1 MIDPSP
7 TAPCPRPNPAF
18 VLLLRPVF
26 VPRLLFPLLL
36 PLPSPPTSPP
46 PSPLSSYLSS
56 SLLLLLLPLS
66 FYNVSQCDLLTW
78 ESVAKLEMPLE
89 RLLNELRVSWFA
101 VRTVRG
107 RMTIMIR
114 CTELFWRSV
123 IIAIVLSPPSG
134 SGAVSLWY
142 PRLSW
147 GGRTKGY
154 RGRCCGRVRMRP
166 LWVVFLWCHL
176 CSSCVC
182 SFVGWLTFVNF
193 DVNKVVSV
201 FYP

>member
-1 MIDPSP
+1 MIIDLINCSG
-7 TAPCPRPNPAF
+7 
-18 VLLLRPVF
+18 VL
-26 VPRLLFPLLL
+26 
-36 PLPSPPTSPP
+36 
-46 PSPLSSYLSS
+46 
-56 SLLLLLLPLS
+56 
-66 FYNVSQCDLLTW
+66 
-78 ESVAKLEMPLE
+78 
-89 RLLNELRVSWFA
+89 ELQIEHSMWKCRVSWFA
-101 VRTVRG
+101 GVLVWEWMTVLDRS
-107 RMTIMIR
+107 TK
-114 CTELFWRSV
+114 LFWRSV

-193 DVNKVVSV
+193 EVNKVVSV

>member
-107 RMTIMIR
+107 WMTIMIR

-123 IIAIVLSPPSG
+123 IIVIVLSPPSG

-142 PRLSW
+142 PRLSLRRKDEGIPW
-147 GGRTKGY
+147 EILWPSPY
-154 RGRCCGRVRMRP
+154 APSLDCVPVMSFCAPRV
-166 LWVVFLWCHL
+166 
-176 CSSCVC
+176 
-182 SFVGWLTFVNF
+182 FVRLLADWRLLTLM
-193 DVNKVVSV
+193 
-201 FYP
+201 